1 VTGPL
6 RFGLHSGP
14 QNCTIDE
21 LRHLWRRADDS
32 GFWWVSVWDHF
43 YPAQTEPTG
52 TCFEAVSCHAALAAH
67 TTNVRCGCLVY
78 AAAYR
83 NPAML
88 AKVATT
94 IDHLSGGR
102 MELGIGAGWHVD
114 EFQAYGIPFLSP
126 AERLQQMDEAA
137 QIIKALWSQERT
149 TFAGRHFQ
157 VTDALLNPK
166 MLQPAPRLWMGTRG
180 PRAIAITARHADAW
194 NAAFLTPED
203 WGARNAQLT
212 AELEEL
218 GRDPASVLRS
228 VNVGLVLA
236 ADQAAADAKRA
247 QYDRQF
253 GSSVEAVL
261 GGALYGT
268 PQQAVDKIG
277 AYREAGADLVV
288 VALRA
293 PFDLDGFET
302 FISEVKPAFS

>member
-1 VTGPL
+1 M
-6 RFGLHSGP
+6 
-14 QNCTIDE
+14 DE

-43 YPAQTEPTG
+43 YPAQTEATG
-52 TCFEAVSCHAALAAH
+52 TCFEAVSCHTALAAL

-114 EFQAYGIPFLSP
+114 EFAAYGVPFLSP
-126 AERLQQMDEAA
+126 GARLRQMDEAA
-137 QIIKALWSQERT
+137 QIIKGLWTQERT
-149 TFAGRHFQ
+149 TVHGEHFQ
-157 VTDALLNPK
+157 VTDAILNPK
-166 MLQPAPRLWMGTRG
+166 MVQASPRLWMGTRG
-180 PRAIAITARHADAW
+180 PKALAITARHADAW
-194 NAAFLTPED
+194 NAAFVTPED
-203 WGARNAQLT
+203 WGARNARLT
-212 AELEEL
+212 QELEAI

-236 ADQAAADAKRA
+236 GDQAGADAKRA
-247 QYDRQF
+247 VYDQQF
-253 GSSVEAVL
+253 GAAADNVL
-261 GGALYGT
+261 GGSLYGT
-268 PQQAVDKIG
+268 PQQAIDKVG
-277 AYREAGADLVV
+277 EYRDAGADLVI

-293 PFDLDGFET
+293 PFDLDGFEV
-302 FISEVKPAFS
+302 FIDEVKPAF